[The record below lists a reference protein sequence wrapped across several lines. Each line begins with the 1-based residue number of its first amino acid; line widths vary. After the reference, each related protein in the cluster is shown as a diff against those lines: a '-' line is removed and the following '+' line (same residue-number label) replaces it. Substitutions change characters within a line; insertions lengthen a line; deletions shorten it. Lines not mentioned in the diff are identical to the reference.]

1 MSVFTAGL
9 KRIDSELP
17 NGRVLLCGVQP
28 AKPDVRIAGE
38 PGENWDPAE
47 ANAIREPRDGMGESL
62 LGVLG
67 GINRRE

>member
-1 MSVFTAGL
+1 MWS
-9 KRIDSELP
+9 
-17 NGRVLLCGVQP
+17 P
-28 AKPDVRIAGE
+28 ASKTRCRIAGE

-62 LGVLG
+62 LGVFG